1 MFNTENRVYRVVIK
15 DNNGDIIPAQIITTM
30 EVIIYHDQIMRKAL
44 KYQTLP
50 LDGDADGEITE
61 ETDHHKFVITS
72 TQTKDLKPGK
82 YIIQIKYEV
91 DDPAIPPEDRIS
103 ISDREIFIIKPYIK

>member
-15 DNNGDIIPAQIITTM
+15 DNNGDIIPGSSINEM

-44 KYQTLP
+44 KFMLHG
-50 LDGDADGEITE
+50 DGTEDGIIYPES
-61 ETDHHKFVITS
+61 DYHKFVITS
-72 TQTKDLKPGK
+72 DMTSGLKPGK

>member
-15 DNNGDIIPAQIITTM
+15 DNNGDAIPPSSISSM
-30 EVIIYHDQIMRKAL
+30 EVIIYHDQIMQKAL

-50 LDGDADGEITE
+50 LDPDANGEITE

-72 TQTKDLKPGK
+72 NQTANLKPGK

-91 DDPAIPPEDRIS
+91 SDPMVPPEDRIS